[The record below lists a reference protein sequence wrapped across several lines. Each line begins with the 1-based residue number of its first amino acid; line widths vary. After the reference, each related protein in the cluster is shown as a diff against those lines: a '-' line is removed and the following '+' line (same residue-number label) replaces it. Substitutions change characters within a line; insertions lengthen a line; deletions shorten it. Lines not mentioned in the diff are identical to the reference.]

1 MTAKSV
7 LIAIGVVALGIAF
20 AYAGTYAAYFL
31 AAMRHPPASPF
42 TIACRQVGAAS
53 RRAVRVRF
61 DVANAAAKEATYLN
75 FALFAQSAGS
85 RNLSDWNY
93 ALQTHVPAR
102 GSVSTIVAIALPPDY
117 AGLHFAGVRCNLI
130 NAAFADGSQQE
141 YAADTTSFP

>member
-1 MTAKSV
+1 MTARA
-7 LIAIGVVALGIAF
+7 IAIGIAVAVGAVLL
-20 AYAGTYAAYFL
+20 AYAGTYVAYFF
-31 AAMRHPPASPF
+31 AATRHAPPSPF
-42 TIACRQVGAAS
+42 TIGCTQVGTAS

-61 DVANAAAKEATYLN
+61 DVASAAAKEATYLN
-75 FALFAQSAGS
+75 FALFAQSAGR
-85 RNLSDWNY
+85 RNLSDWGY

-117 AGLHFAGVRCNLI
+117 AGVHFAGVRCNLI